1 MNKKTSEIQTSGYRS
16 PECETIEISA
26 VQLLCASNR
35 KGSIDALTV
44 EEEDPF
50 NWI

>member
-16 PECETIEISA
+16 PECEIATA
-26 VQLLCASNR
+26 QLLCASNR